1 MNTKSAMTSR
11 ERILAAGRGLP
22 VDRLPV
28 FYWLNPHACCRMIAE
43 YQPLGKWGVNALASF
58 LWRRFHNGGELKSHE
73 YWRAL
78 PLLLD
83 GYPFN
88 ALTEYTFQLGSDMV
102 FIGHNLLQSV
112 RLKKGHLIITDV
124 YGVVRSLGSGIYV
137 DMIEPAIKD
146 ISELQKYVFP
156 DFTAESG
163 YELIRMNRR
172 RHPDKCLC
180 AGIFGAFDFPQTGLF
195 GTEKMLTMLMDYPE
209 EMQTFMQRWTENE
222 IVALRHSVKAGAD
235 IVLIYDDYGYNTRT
249 FMSPRMWK
257 KFVFPH
263 LKRLVDT
270 AHEAGALTLL
280 HSCGYQMTLLDSYIE
295 AGIDMLQ
302 AFQPLAGN
310 DFTAAY
316 AKYGDKLTFV
326 TGIDT
331 QRGETMNLQ
340 EFQDDIVN
348 AYKIGC
354 TKPRFVLGFTHEM
367 QYTMPDANVRVL
379 FDTVA
384 GLQAGTCEI

>member
-1 MNTKSAMTSR
+1 M
-11 ERILAAGRGLP
+11 E
-22 VDRLPV
+22 
-28 FYWLNPHACCRMIAE
+28 
-43 YQPLGKWGVNALASF
+43 
-58 LWRRFHNGGELKSHE
+58 
-73 YWRAL
+73 
-78 PLLLD
+78 
-83 GYPFN
+83 
-88 ALTEYTFQLGSDMV
+88 
-102 FIGHNLLQSV
+102 
-112 RLKKGHLIITDV
+112 
-124 YGVVRSLGSGIYV
+124 
-137 DMIEPAIKD
+137 
-146 ISELQKYVFP
+146 
-156 DFTAESG
+156 
-163 YELIRMNRR
+163 
-172 RHPDKCLC
+172 
-180 AGIFGAFDFPQTGLF
+180 
-195 GTEKMLTMLMDYPE
+195 YPE

-235 IVLIYDDYGYNTRT
+235 IVLIYDDYGYNNQT
-249 FMSPRMWK
+249 FISPRMWK

-310 DFTAAY
+310 DFAAAY

-331 QRGETMNLQ
+331 QRSESMGPQ
-340 EFQDDIVN
+340 EFRDDIVN
-348 AYKIGC
+348 ACKTGL

-384 GLQAGTCEI
+384 GLQAGICDI